1 MTNPIESKT
10 ALPLSSDT
18 KRKTIVTFGLAIRR
32 LPGTACLFLA
42 LALAVGGCSREK
54 PFSLS
59 DCLPGTNV
67 VAGWTPDGEPRILN
81 QDTIYNLVDGQA
93 VAFFAYGFQQVAVQN
108 YMNAEEAGLSIEV
121 WQLATPPDAYGLF
134 TAGAYGIPI
143 KIGQANEVASEPGR
157 RLVFWQDRFFVNV
170 RARQE
175 LPDSDLQ
182 SFAEAVSKALP
193 SGGTRPALMDRLPT
207 EAMVAQSTFFFHE
220 EISIQN
226 EIWLGGENILGL
238 SQETDGALARYNLDG
253 TTARLILV
261 QYPTAAPA
269 SAGLAALKGAG
280 VDSLVVADVSDNL
293 LGAVF
298 GEVDRAI
305 AEALLAKALAGK

>member
-1 MTNPIESKT
+1 
-10 ALPLSSDT
+10 
-18 KRKTIVTFGLAIRR
+18 
-32 LPGTACLFLA
+32 LFILTS
-42 LALAVGGCSREK
+42 LLGGCSGLRT
-54 PFSLS
+54 FSLN
-59 DCLPGTNV
+59 DCFPGADV
-67 VAGWTPDGEPRILN
+67 VAGWTPDGELRILN

-93 VAFFAYGFQQVAVQN
+93 VAFFAYGFQQVAVQS
-108 YMNAEEAGLSIEV
+108 YMNAEEAVLSIEV

-134 TAGAYGIPI
+134 TAGASGTPV

-157 RLVFWQDRFFVNV
+157 RLMFWQERFLVNV

-175 LPDSDLQ
+175 LPDTDLQ

-207 EAMVAQSTFFFHE
+207 EALVAQSALFFHE

-238 SQETDGALARYNLDG
+238 SQETDGALARYDLGG

-269 SAGLAALKGAG
+269 PAGLAALKSAG
-280 VDSLVVADVSDNL
+280 VDGLVVADVSDNL

-298 GEVDRAI
+298 GKVDRAI